1 MLNRPVLHIIRH
13 HLQQQQQQQQV
24 ATVAAAAVTAITATE
39 LATTI
44 KIMHSIRCQSH
55 SIR

>member
-13 HLQQQQQQQQV
+13 HLQQQQQQQV
-24 ATVAAAAVTAITATE
+24 ATAAAAAATAITATE